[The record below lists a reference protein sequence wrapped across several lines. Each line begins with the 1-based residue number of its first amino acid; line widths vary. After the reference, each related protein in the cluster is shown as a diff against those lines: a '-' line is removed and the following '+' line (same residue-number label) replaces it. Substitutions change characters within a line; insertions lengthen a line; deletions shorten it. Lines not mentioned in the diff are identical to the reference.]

1 MSDTL
6 TAYGTLGIAFQ
17 DVQETALNKAVTRL
31 LSMMNDAERVSPDL
45 EYLNSRIKVGCVM

>member
-31 LSMMNDAERVSPDL
+31 LSMMNNAERVSPDL